1 MLNGLCSTTLSGFGA
16 FAGIFGFF
24 RAADRSSLPFL
35 LILTHAHPS
44 SPPKPARTSRTSLEL
59 FPLLRPTSSEAWLL
73 LRRGWGELRDVE
85 GGLKAVSARTRK
97 KGPALDE
104 EVPFSGS
111 EARRRWT

>member
-1 MLNGLCSTTLSGFGA
+1 MGYVRQPYLVLGRLRAFLDFSGQPTGALC
-16 FAGIFGFF
+16 
-24 RAADRSSLPFL
+24 PFL

-59 FPLLRPTSSEAWLL
+59 FHLLRPTSSEAWPL
-73 LRRGWGELRDVE
+73 LRRGWGKLRDVE